1 MIINEIKII
10 KNFQKLNLTKSMR
23 IISSPFNSFNFII
36 IISLF
41 NKLDIFDINNIL
53 ILLSGGFFCSLLKQL
68 FKRDRPFKSNPI
80 ENRSNSKYDDIL
92 SIYSFPS
99 GHTFISM
106 VFSLLLFK
114 KYHNYYLMIIPLL
127 VGISRICL
135 GVHYPSDIIGGII
148 ISILYLKLLPSKIF
162 SKN

>member
-1 MIINEIKII
+1 MIINEIKIVE
-10 KNFQKLNLTKSMR
+10 NFQKLNLTKFMNIVSF
-23 IISSPFNSFNFII
+23 PFNSLNFII
-36 IISLF
+36 MVGLF
-41 NKLDIFDINNIL
+41 NKLDIFDINNSL
-53 ILLSGGFFCSLLKQL
+53 ILFSGGILCCVLKQL
-68 FKRDRPFKSNPI
+68 FKRDRPFKKKPVKNMST
-80 ENRSNSKYDDIL
+80 SKYDDLL
-92 SIYSFPS
+92 SVYSFPS

-148 ISILYLKLLPSKIF
+148 LSILYLKLLPSKIF
-162 SKN
+162 GKN